1 MGFRFRRTVR
11 IAPGVRLNFSK
22 RGTSMSLGGHGV
34 TENISKRG
42 TRTTYSLRGTGLSYT
57 TKTSKASG
65 CGCAIPMMVFGIAII
80 AATVSVAR
88 RVSVQQSPVQRGSGT
103 P

>member
-42 TRTTYSLRGTGLSYT
+42 RRTTYSVRGTGMSYT
-57 TKTSKASG
+57 TKTSRASG
-65 CGCAIPMMVFGIAII
+65 CGCAIPMMVFGIALI
-80 AATVSVAR
+80 ASTASVVRKIGA
-88 RVSVQQSPVQRGSGT
+88 QR
-103 P
+103 PFIRH

>member
-42 TRTTYSLRGTGLSYT
+42 TRMTYSLRGTGLSYT

-88 RVSVQQSPVQRGSGT
+88 RVGVQRSPVQRGSGT